1 MLKLRRHM
9 ISFLQLSVFSFSS
22 STSSCDRRRRLSPRP
37 RVSPPAAKQVP
48 FASSVHGV
56 ESQDPYRWMV
66 DTGDPDLTDY
76 LVRENAYADAFMAGT
91 VGLRRELVEG
101 MKSRI
106 PAKIT
111 TPPERWGPWLVFESS
126 SLKNIIFRF

>member
-1 MLKLRRHM
+1 M
-9 ISFLQLSVFSFSS
+9 
-22 STSSCDRRRRLSPRP
+22 
-37 RVSPPAAKQVP
+37 A
-48 FASSVHGV
+48 
-56 ESQDPYRWMV
+56 

-91 VGLRRELVEG
+91 AGLRRELVAD

-106 PAKIT
+106 PANIT
-111 TPPERWGPWLVFESS
+111 TPPERWGPWLVCESS